1 MLSLR
6 LIRLI
11 AEHSE
16 DLARDLVDRL
26 RHSSRTVD
34 YFKIPEHELLQYG
47 ASIYRNLEEWLL
59 NKTETDVEY
68 QYTQIGMK
76 RAEAGIAISDFIWA
90 LVITKENLWRFL
102 QVHAAVDRMAE
113 LYGELEFMQLVD
125 QFFDRAMYYAAVGYQ
140 RVKRKLP
147 EAA

>member
-125 QFFDRAMYYAAVGYQ
+125 QFFDRAMYYVAISYTQGKRSAA
-140 RVKRKLP
+140 
-147 EAA
+147 A